1 MDEIWKDIEGYEGYY
16 QVSNK
21 GRIKGIRLVYQY
33 TEERILK
40 PFSNQKGRGYLKVKL
55 IKNGTGKYAY
65 VHRLVAQAFI
75 DNPNHYTE
83 VNHKDE
89 NPKNNT
95 VENLEWCTRSYNM
108 SYGTI
113 QDRRREAFRQR
124 KIAILT

>member
-21 GRIKGIRLVYQY
+21 GRIKGIRLMYQY

-95 VENLEWCTRSYNM
+95 VENIEWCTRSYNM

-124 KIAILT
+124 KIAI

>member
-1 MDEIWKDIEGYEGYY
+1 M
-16 QVSNK
+16 
-21 GRIKGIRLVYQY
+21 
-33 TEERILK
+33 K

-65 VHRLVAQAFI
+65 VHRLVALAFI

-124 KIAILT
+124 KIAI

>member
-21 GRIKGIRLVYQY
+21 GRIKGIRLMYQY

-65 VHRLVAQAFI
+65 VHRLVALAFI

-124 KIAILT
+124 KIAI

>member
-1 MDEIWKDIEGYEGYY
+1 MDEIWKEIKNYEGYY
-16 QVSNK
+16 QISNRGRVK
-21 GRIKGIRLVYQY
+21 GIVEVKKYKEGRIL
-33 TEERILK
+33 T
-40 PFSNQKGRGYLKVKL
+40 PWSNHRGRGYLKVKL

-95 VENLEWCTRSYNM
+95 VENLEWCTRKYNM

-113 QDRRREAFRQR
+113 QDRRREAFRQK
-124 KIAILT
+124 KIAK